1 MGERELFPGNRDGE
15 SDDLFRPRIPLMA
28 NASCLEKCIAAAKAR
43 KVPKV
48 AELTDLYWDGES
60 KDCSLDHT
68 ASLAVPYFW

>member
-1 MGERELFPGNRDGE
+1 MNCSSFAFH
-15 SDDLFRPRIPLMA
+15 SWQMPRA
-28 NASCLEKCIAAAKAR
+28 LEKCIAAAKAR

-68 ASLAVPYFW
+68 ASVALPYLW